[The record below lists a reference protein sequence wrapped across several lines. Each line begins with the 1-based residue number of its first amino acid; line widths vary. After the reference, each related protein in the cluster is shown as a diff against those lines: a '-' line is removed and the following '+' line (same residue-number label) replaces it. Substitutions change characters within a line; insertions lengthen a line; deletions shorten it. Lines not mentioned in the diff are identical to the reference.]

1 MNWTVG
7 RRITASFVLALVPVV
22 TTALVG
28 GWALRAVSRAH
39 ESVLRAGRGALLPAL
54 EAEAAVRDANVHD
67 LRFLLTREERFLT
80 ARDSL
85 LRNAAA
91 ALEQLRA
98 AEDAPDIRA
107 QWIDAA
113 ALLARWDEGAAEAL
127 AAARS
132 GDLAEALG
140 LRQAGTE
147 PVHAA
152 LDAALARGI
161 ELVKAKADLEIA
173 AAEQAARR
181 SHWVFGAGALL
192 AFAVGLLST
201 SYLNRAVRL
210 PLRRASRALAT
221 RAAEL
226 LATMRQ
232 QATGAAESL
241 EAVTETAATVDE
253 VAQTAERAVERA
265 RGVANASQRAAE
277 IGRQGREAVEN
288 AIAAVEQV
296 REHVESFGDS
306 ILDLAGQAQAIGE
319 ISEAVT
325 DFAEQANLLALSAA
339 IEAARAGEHG
349 RGFAVVAAEVKG
361 LAEQSKSA
369 AARIREIL
377 EEVQRATGAA
387 VTATEQGT
395 RRVAASARQFIEAG
409 ELVRSLAD
417 AITEAAQAAAQ
428 IAAFAG
434 QQSVEIARIR
444 EALGNIQRV
453 AQRHFPAMKQSETM
467 ARDLNRLCSHLL
479 RLVGDS
485 PERRANVPIQE
496 ATEPAPVAAR

>member
-1 MNWTVG
+1 
-7 RRITASFVLALVPVV
+7 
-22 TTALVG
+22 
-28 GWALRAVSRAH
+28 
-39 ESVLRAGRGALLPAL
+39 
-54 EAEAAVRDANVHD
+54 
-67 LRFLLTREERFLT
+67 
-80 ARDSL
+80 
-85 LRNAAA
+85 
-91 ALEQLRA
+91 
-98 AEDAPDIRA
+98 
-107 QWIDAA
+107 
-113 ALLARWDEGAAEAL
+113 
-127 AAARS
+127 
-132 GDLAEALG
+132 
-140 LRQAGTE
+140 
-147 PVHAA
+147 
-152 LDAALARGI
+152 
-161 ELVKAKADLEIA
+161 
-173 AAEQAARR
+173 
-181 SHWVFGAGALL
+181 
-192 AFAVGLLST
+192 
-201 SYLNRAVRL
+201 
-210 PLRRASRALAT
+210 
-221 RAAEL
+221 
-226 LATMRQ
+226 
-232 QATGAAESL
+232 ATGAAESL

-361 LAEQSKSA
+361 LAEQSKTA

-377 EEVQRATGAA
+377 GEVQRATGAA
-387 VTATEQGT
+387 VTAPEQDT
-395 RRVAASARQFIEAG
+395 RRVAASARQFIEEG

-434 QQSVEIARIR
+434 QQSVEIAQIR